1 MYLVHLPR
9 HRLAYS
15 GGTQVELW
23 TPDRTTCISN
33 CRANNSSST
42 SRPLPH
48 KRPRPP
54 LCPRYVATTIDPLY
68 ASSFSRYIA
77 CFSILYD
84 YILSFFHPLCHIHI
98 YVLVCVCAR
107 VCVRACVRV
116 CTHIYIFFLLFARD
130 SFVYLKKK
138 KSILWSLNISYQS
151 LSRY

>member
-1 MYLVHLPR
+1 MYLVHLPH

-68 ASSFSRYIA
+68 ASFFSHYCLLFNFI
-77 CFSILYD
+77 F
-84 YILSFFHPLCHIHI
+84 YILNLSP
-98 YVLVCVCAR
+98 YVL
-107 VCVRACVRV
+107 
-116 CTHIYIFFLLFARD
+116 HIFMYIFRLLLFARD
-130 SFVYLKKK
+130 SFMHLKEKTPD
-138 KSILWSLNISYQS
+138 SYQIS
-151 LSRY
+151 CIAF